1 MEYKKRIRKTM
12 AAAAML
18 LPIMAML
25 AMASALTS
33 CCKDDDP
40 TRYDPNGTQIEHP
53 ALLTVNV
60 SGAAAADSIAIV
72 AIPTTAA
79 TAATRATR
87 ATRATTDNRPAIRA
101 IPLQNATPTDLETGA
116 YRLYAITMAPADV
129 AALKAQG
136 ASATIDPW
144 TGNVTITT
152 ANGGTLPNI
161 PSILVGTT
169 TTTLPEGT
177 TTTATITVAEAT
189 AEIAIKGQLKGIDPA
204 TIKTATVTITGIADT
219 KNTNTGTV
227 TSTITGGQNITV
239 TLTIAPDGSYTATIH
254 LIGTTPDATQ
264 SLTLNITTTDGNVI
278 TNTQDITSQLG
289 SINTGGTAT
298 GIDYTLT
305 FDLSGITGTITP
317 WTPGWD
323 DGSAGQ

>member
-12 AAAAML
+12 TAAAML

-72 AIPTTAA
+72 AIPATAA
-79 TAATRATR
+79 TAATKATR
-87 ATRATTDNRPAIRA
+87 STRATTDSRPAIRA
-101 IPLQNATPTDLETGA
+101 IPLQNATPTYLETGA
-116 YRLYAITMAPADV
+116 YRLYAITMASADV

-144 TGNVTITT
+144 TGNVTLTPL
-152 ANGGTLPNI
+152 AGGSLPNL
-161 PSILVGTT
+161 PSILLGTT
-169 TTTLPEGT
+169 TASLTEGNN
-177 TTTATITVAEAT
+177 TTATITVAEAT
-189 AEIAIKGQLKGIDPA
+189 AEIAIKGQLKGINPA
-204 TIKTATVTITGIADT
+204 TIKTATITITGIADT
-219 KNTNTGTV
+219 KNINTGTV
-227 TSTITGGQNITV
+227 TSTTTGGLGTTASITV
-239 TLTIAPDGSYTATIH
+239 AADGTFNVAIRVLGAATGATQALTLT
-254 LIGTTPDATQ
+254 
-264 SLTLNITTTDGNVI
+264 ITTTDGTVL
-278 TNTQDITSQLG
+278 TNTEDITSQLS

-317 WTPGWD
+317 WTPGWNN
-323 DGSAGQ
+323 GSAGQ

>member
-79 TAATRATR
+79 TAATKATR
-87 ATRATTDNRPAIRA
+87 STRATTDSRSAIRA
-101 IPLQNATPTDLETGA
+101 IPLQNATPTYLETGA

-144 TGNVTITT
+144 AGNVTITT
-152 ANGGTLPNI
+152 ANGGTLPNL
-161 PSILVGTT
+161 PSILLGTT
-169 TTTLPEGT
+169 TASLTEGT
-177 TTTATITVAEAT
+177 TTTATINVAEAT

-204 TIKTATVTITGIADT
+204 TIKTAIVTITGIADT
-219 KNTNTGTV
+219 KNINTGTV
-227 TSTITGGQNITV
+227 TSTITGGLV
-239 TLTIAPDGSYTATIH
+239 TAASITIAPYDTYTATIRV
-254 LIGTTPDATQ
+254 LGAATGATQ
-264 SLTLNITTTDGNVI
+264 NLTLTITTTDGTVL
-278 TNTQDITSQLG
+278 TNTEDITSLLG

-298 GIDYTLT
+298 GIEYSLIFSIT
-305 FDLSGITGTITP
+305 GVTGTITP
-317 WTPGWD
+317 WTHGWD
-323 DGSAGQ
+323 NGSAGQ